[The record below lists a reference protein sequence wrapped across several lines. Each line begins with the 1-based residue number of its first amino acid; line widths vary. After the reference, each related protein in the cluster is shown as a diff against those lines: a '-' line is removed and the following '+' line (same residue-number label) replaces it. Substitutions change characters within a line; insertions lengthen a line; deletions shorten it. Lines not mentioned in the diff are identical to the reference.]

1 MDADADM
8 GAREGWRRLGRLGGR
23 RLLAVA
29 AALTVAVL
37 AAVWLVRGGAIHPA
51 PGAAADAPGWAGG
64 AVACRQDPMAHVPH
78 PTRFVVLASCATVSG
93 TVRHVARDPADGEL
107 NMLVEVDQPYARF
120 LHPDNHGL
128 LRTTAVPLDVPSLQ
142 VPKAGQHATFHGA
155 WVLDRNQRNLPA
167 MHPVWTVQ
175 LTPGSAAAAPPAG
188 ARHAGGQ
195 RLVARM
201 RAPRLVPVGGA
212 MNVSVQVDSVDR
224 KGRHPLPEANLFFEV
239 STGDGR
245 GVQWKAAS
253 TNSLGLARVT
263 LVALEQP
270 GPFALRLYV
279 DRLGSSTVVS
289 VPFQVQPR

>member
-1 MDADADM
+1 M
-8 GAREGWRRLGRLGGR
+8 GARERWRHLGRPGGR
-23 RLLAVA
+23 RLLAIA

-37 AAVWLVRGGAIHPA
+37 AAGWLVRGAAVHPA
-51 PGAAADAPGWAGG
+51 PGAAAGAPGWAGG
-64 AVACRQDPMAHVPH
+64 AVPCRQDPMAHVPH
-78 PTRFVVLASCATVSG
+78 PTRFVVLARCATVSG

-120 LHPDNHGL
+120 LHPGDHGL
-128 LRTTAVPLDVPSLQ
+128 LRTAAVPSDVPSLQ
-142 VPKAGQHATFHGA
+142 VPRAGQHATFHGA
-155 WVLDRNQRNLPA
+155 WVLDRNQGNLPA

-175 LTPGSAAAAPPAG
+175 LAPGAAVAPPAG
-188 ARHAGGQ
+188 AAHAGDQ

-212 MNVSVQVDSVDR
+212 MNVLVEVESVDR
-224 KGRHPLPEANLFFEV
+224 KGRRPLPEANLFFEV

-245 GVQWKAAS
+245 GVQWKAAA

-270 GPFALRLYV
+270 GPFTLRLYV
-279 DRLGSSTVVS
+279 DRLGRSTVVS

>member
-1 MDADADM
+1 M
-8 GAREGWRRLGRLGGR
+8 GVREWWRRLGRLGGR
-23 RLLAVA
+23 RPVAMA
-29 AALTVAVL
+29 AAVTVAVL
-37 AAVWLVRGGAIHPA
+37 AAVWLVRVAAVNPA

-64 AVACRQDPMAHVPH
+64 AVPCRQDPMAHVPH
-78 PTRFVVLASCATVSG
+78 PTRFVVLARCATVSG
-93 TVRHVARDPADGEL
+93 TVRQVARDPADGEL
-107 NMLVEVDQPYARF
+107 NMLVEVDQPYAGF

-128 LRTTAVPLDVPSLQ
+128 LRTTAVPADVPSLQ

-155 WVLDRNQRNLPA
+155 WVLDRNQRDLPA

-175 LTPGSAAAAPPAG
+175 LAPGATAAPQAG
-188 ARHAGGQ
+188 AHAGGQ
-195 RLVARM
+195 PLVARM

-212 MNVSVQVDSVDR
+212 MNVSVEVESVDR
-224 KGRHPLPEANLFFEV
+224 TGRRPLPEANLFFEV

-245 GVQWKAAS
+245 GVQWKAAA

-270 GPFALRLYV
+270 GPFTLRLYV
-279 DRLGSSTVVS
+279 DRLGRSTVVS

>member
-1 MDADADM
+1 MRD
-8 GAREGWRRLGRLGGR
+8 RWRRPGRLGGP

-37 AAVWLVRGGAIHPA
+37 AAVWLVRGAPVHPA
-51 PGAAADAPGWAGG
+51 PGAPADAPGWAGG
-64 AVACRQDPMAHVPH
+64 AVPCRQDPMAHVPH
-78 PTRFVVLASCATVSG
+78 PTRFVVLARCATVSG

-120 LHPDNHGL
+120 LSPDNHGL
-128 LRTTAVPLDVPSLQ
+128 LRTTAVPIDVPSLQ

-175 LTPGSAAAAPPAG
+175 PAPGGAAAAPQAG
-188 ARHAGGQ
+188 AGRG

-201 RAPRLVPVGGA
+201 HAPSSVPVGGA
-212 MNVSVQVDSVDR
+212 MNVSVQVESVDR
-224 KGRHPLPEANLFFEV
+224 AGRRPLPEANLFFEV
-239 STGDGR
+239 STADGR
-245 GVQWKAAS
+245 GVQWKAAA

-270 GPFALRLYV
+270 GPFTLRLYV
-279 DRLGSSTVVS
+279 DRLGRSTVVS